1 MDVENKSQ
9 LLSLWTGN
17 DSSPVVRLQNQLVDK
32 DKQRISNV
40 FALIKGTEQSNQ
52 IIIGNHR
59 DAWCWGAS
67 SPNSGTAV
75 MLEVARLF
83 GEMMTFGWRPLRSIL
98 FANWDAGEY
107 NHVGSTYVTA
117 SPLHQIHLG

>member
-1 MDVENKSQ
+1 MDAGNKSQ
-9 LLSLWTGN
+9 LLPLWTGN
-17 DSSPVVRLQNQLVDK
+17 ASSPVVRLQNQLVDK
-32 DKQRISNV
+32 DKQRITNV
-40 FALIKGTEQSNQ
+40 LATIKGTEKSEQKL
-52 IIIGNHR
+52 IIGNHR

-83 GEMMTFGWRPLRSIL
+83 GEMMTFGWRPLRTII

-107 NHVGSTYVTA
+107 NRVGSTYVTA
-117 SPLHQIHLG
+117 NPLHQLI